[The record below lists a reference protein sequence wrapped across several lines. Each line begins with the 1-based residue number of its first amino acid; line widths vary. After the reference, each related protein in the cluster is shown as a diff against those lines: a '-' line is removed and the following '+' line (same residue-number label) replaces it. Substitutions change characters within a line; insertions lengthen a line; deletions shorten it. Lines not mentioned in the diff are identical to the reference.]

1 MHRRA
6 LLAATLSAGALP
18 LTARAQGG
26 TAPSSVP
33 SPVPSAAP
41 SAVPSAALSPA
52 RWPDR
57 PIRAFVPFAPGTAT
71 DNLARVVAEPM
82 GAALGQPIIIENRA
96 GAGGAIGAQAAARA
110 APDGYSLLFGS
121 ATTQAANVSLIR
133 NLPYDPARDFTPISR
148 LGHIAQV
155 LVVHPSVPA
164 QTAVEFV
171 AWLRANPGRNFAA
184 ASSGNLAPAAFLV
197 KRLGLDVQSVTYRSP
212 PQALTDV
219 MAGSVPFMFIDMSA
233 VLGHVRVGAVR
244 ALAVTSA
251 RPSILLP
258 EVPPLAAT
266 VLPGFELLTWFGLY
280 APAGLPEPMVARLNA
295 EARAALARPE
305 VVQRLIGMGFEPQSS
320 TPEEL
325 RDFTRSEIE
334 KWRGLVAETGMEVT

>member
-1 MHRRA
+1 MNRRQFVA
-6 LLAATLSAGALP
+6 AAAMMPLA
-18 LTARAQGG
+18 ARAQG
-26 TAPSSVP
+26 A
-33 SPVPSAAP
+33 
-41 SAVPSAALSPA
+41 
-52 RWPDR
+52 WPER

-71 DNLARVVAEPM
+71 DNLARVVIEPM
-82 GAALGQPIIIENRA
+82 GAALGQPIVIENRA

-133 NLPYDPARDFTPISR
+133 NLPYDPARDFSAISR
-148 LGHIAQV
+148 LAHIAQV

-164 QTAVEFV
+164 QTVQEFV
-171 AWLRANPGRNFAA
+171 AWLRANPGKNFAS

-197 KRLGLDVQSVTYRSP
+197 KRLGLEAQGVTYRSP

-219 MAGSVPFMFIDMSA
+219 MAGVVPFMFIDMSA
-233 VLGHVRVGAVR
+233 VLGHVRAGAVR

-251 RPSILLP
+251 TPSALLP
-258 EVPPLAAT
+258 EVPSLAAT
-266 VLPGFELLTWFGLY
+266 VLPGFELLTWMGLY
-280 APAGLPEPMVARLNA
+280 GPAGLPEAMVNRLNA

-305 VVQRLIGMGFEPQSS
+305 IIQRLLAMGFEVQSS
-320 TPEEL
+320 TPAEL
-325 RDFTRSEIE
+325 GEFTRSEIE

>member
-1 MHRRA
+1 MRRRA
-6 LLAATLSAGALP
+6 WLAAAI
-18 LTARAQGG
+18 
-26 TAPSSVP
+26 
-33 SPVPSAAP
+33 AAP
-41 SAVPSAALSPA
+41 ALAQPQG
-52 RWPDR
+52 WPDR

-71 DNLARVVAEPM
+71 DNLARVVVEPM
-82 GAALGQPIIIENRA
+82 GAALGQPIVIENRA
-96 GAGGAIGAQAAARA
+96 GAGGAIGAQAAARSPA
-110 APDGYSLLFGS
+110 DGYALLFGS

-133 NLPYDPARDFTPISR
+133 NLPYDPARDFAPISR

-164 QTAVEFV
+164 QTAQELV
-171 AWLRANPGRNFAA
+171 AWLRANPGKNFAA

-197 KRLGLDVQSVTYRSP
+197 RRLGLEVTGVTYRSP

-219 MAGSVPFMFIDMSA
+219 MAGTVPFMFIDMSA
-233 VLGHVRVGAVR
+233 VLGHVRAGAVR

-251 RPSILLP
+251 RPSLLLP

-280 APAGLPEPMVARLNA
+280 GPAGLPEPIIARLNA

-305 VVQRLIGMGFEPQSS
+305 VVQRLIGMGFEAQSS
-320 TPEEL
+320 TAAEL
-325 RDFTRSEIE
+325 GEFTRAEIE

>member
-1 MHRRA
+1 MQRRA
-6 LLAATLSAGALP
+6 LLAAAALP
-18 LTARAQGG
+18 WAAHAQG
-26 TAPSSVP
+26 S
-33 SPVPSAAP
+33 
-41 SAVPSAALSPA
+41 
-52 RWPDR
+52 WPER

-71 DNLARVVAEPM
+71 DNLARVVIEPM
-82 GAALGQPIIIENRA
+82 GAALGQPIVIENRA
-96 GAGGAIGAQAAARA
+96 GAGGSIGAAAARS

-133 NLPYDPARDFTPISR
+133 NLPYDPARDFSPISR
-148 LGHIAQV
+148 LAHIAQV

-164 QTAVEFV
+164 RTAQEFV
-171 AWLRANPGRNFAA
+171 AWLRANPGKNFAS

-197 KRLGLDVQSVTYRSP
+197 KRLGLEAQGVTYRSP

-219 MAGSVPFMFIDMSA
+219 MAGVVPFMFIDMSA
-233 VLGHVRVGAVR
+233 VLGHVRAGAVR

-251 RPSILLP
+251 TPSALLP
-258 EVPPLAAT
+258 EVPSLAST
-266 VLPGFELLTWFGLY
+266 VLPGFELLTWMGLY
-280 APAGLPEPMVARLNA
+280 GPAGLPAPMVTRLNT

-305 VVQRLIGMGFEPQSS
+305 VVARLLAMGFEAQSS

-325 RDFTRSEIE
+325 ADFTRSEIE

>member
-6 LLAATLSAGALP
+6 LLAAAIP
-18 LTARAQGG
+18 LTALAQ
-26 TAPSSVP
+26 A
-33 SPVPSAAP
+33 
-41 SAVPSAALSPA
+41 
-52 RWPDR
+52 WPER

-71 DNLARVVAEPM
+71 DNLARVVAEPIS
-82 GAALGQPIIIENRA
+82 AALGQPIVIENRA
-96 GAGGAIGAQAAARA
+96 GAGGSIGALAASRA

-133 NLPYDPARDFTPISR
+133 NLPYDPVRDFAPISR

-164 QTAVEFV
+164 QTVQEFV

-197 KRLGLDVQSVTYRSP
+197 KRLGLEAQGVTYRSP

-219 MAGSVPFMFIDMSA
+219 MAGQVPFMFIDMSA
-233 VLGHVRVGAVR
+233 VLGHVRAGAVR

-251 RPSILLP
+251 TPSTLLP
-258 EVPPLAAT
+258 EVPSLAST

-280 APAGLPEPMVARLNA
+280 GPAGLPAPMVERLNT
-295 EARAALARPE
+295 EVRAVLARPE
-305 VVQRLIGMGFEPQSS
+305 VVRRLIGMGFEAQSS
-320 TPEEL
+320 TPAEL
-325 RDFTRSEIE
+325 AEFTRSEVE

>member
-1 MHRRA
+1 MKRRH
-6 LLAATLSAGALP
+6 LLAAALP
-18 LTARAQGG
+18 WAAHAQG
-26 TAPSSVP
+26 A
-33 SPVPSAAP
+33 
-41 SAVPSAALSPA
+41 
-52 RWPDR
+52 WPDR

-71 DNLARVVAEPM
+71 DNLARVVIEPM
-82 GAALGQPIIIENRA
+82 GAALGQPIVVENRA
-96 GAGGAIGAQAAARA
+96 GAGGSIGAQAAARA

-133 NLPYDPARDFTPISR
+133 NLPYDPARDFTAISR
-148 LGHIAQV
+148 LAHIAQV

-164 QTAVEFV
+164 QTAQEFV
-171 AWLRANPGRNFAA
+171 AWLRANPGRNFAS

-197 KRLGLDVQSVTYRSP
+197 KRLGLEAQGVTYRSP

-219 MAGSVPFMFIDMSA
+219 MAGVVPFMFIDMSA
-233 VLGHVRVGAVR
+233 VLGHVRAGAVR

-251 RPSILLP
+251 TPSALLP

-266 VLPGFELLTWFGLY
+266 VLPGFELLTWMGLY
-280 APAGLPEPMVARLNA
+280 APAGLPAAMVTRLNA

-305 VVQRLIGMGFEPQSS
+305 VVARLLAMGFEAQSS

-325 RDFTRSEIE
+325 AEFTRSEIE

>member
-1 MHRRA
+1 MQRRA
-6 LLAATLSAGALP
+6 LLAAAALP
-18 LTARAQGG
+18 WAAHAQG
-26 TAPSSVP
+26 S
-33 SPVPSAAP
+33 
-41 SAVPSAALSPA
+41 
-52 RWPDR
+52 WPER

-71 DNLARVVAEPM
+71 DNLARVVIEPM
-82 GAALGQPIIIENRA
+82 GAALGQPIVIENRA
-96 GAGGAIGAQAAARA
+96 GAGGSIGAAAAARS

-133 NLPYDPARDFTPISR
+133 NLPYDPARDFSPISR
-148 LGHIAQV
+148 LAHIAQV

-164 QTAVEFV
+164 RTAQEFV
-171 AWLRANPGRNFAA
+171 AWLRANPGKNFAS

-197 KRLGLDVQSVTYRSP
+197 KRLGLEAQGVTYRSP

-219 MAGSVPFMFIDMSA
+219 MAGVVPFMFIDMSA
-233 VLGHVRVGAVR
+233 VLGHVRAGAVR

-251 RPSILLP
+251 TPSALLP
-258 EVPPLAAT
+258 EVPSLAST
-266 VLPGFELLTWFGLY
+266 VLPGFELLTWMGLY
-280 APAGLPEPMVARLNA
+280 GPAGLPAPMVTRLNT

-305 VVQRLIGMGFEPQSS
+305 VVARLLAMGFEAQSS

-325 RDFTRSEIE
+325 ADFTRSEIE